1 MQDLITIYNYQ
12 PYDPHLVFLRMWIH
26 QINIYN
32 NSFKRVLI
40 LSRSK
45 EPKTISKWHKFYE
58 FQWVQLESKS
68 KYNTSWLNKFLNHF
82 FRGIYEYRSERT
94 KIKLYNHHNV
104 RFKMW
109 NLTQWKSPFIFLDVD
124 AIIFQPLD
132 RILPYLSDKPFIAI
146 NHQKIPNHTEFKEPF
161 LNGGVQMV
169 SKPGTFSYQMFSE
182 QLEPLYCP
190 GAEQALMYTT
200 FKNLNYDYTHP
211 KIGFE
216 WNSCSGYNEVVKQED
231 GTWKCYSRGYLKYDS
246 SIRSDSICPGVEI
259 AVNHY
264 WDEFKPWK
272 LDCPMYEEFRK
283 IVIAEE
289 TLWDKF
295 LKLFYTDTY

>member
-1 MQDLITIYNYQ
+1 MNFEVLTIYNYSK
-12 PYDPHLVFLRMWIH
+12 YDLHLIFLRIWLH
-26 QINIYN
+26 QVNKLCPKN
-32 NSFKRVLI
+32 HVKI
-40 LSRSK
+40 LSLK
-45 EPKTISKWHKFYE
+45 TEPNLVKKWHEYYK
-58 FQWVQLESKS
+58 FQWITLSKGQG
-68 KYNTSWLNKFLNHF
+68 Y
-82 FRGIYEYRSERT
+82 
-94 KIKLYNHHNV
+94 HHNILKKFTNRREYLRNYNFEKQKV
-104 RFKMW
+104 KLLNNHNIRFKMW
-109 NLTQWKSPFIFLDVD
+109 HLTHLKSPFIFLDID
-124 AIIFQPLD
+124 AIIFQPISQ
-132 RILPYLSDKPFIAI
+132 ILSYLNDKPFIAI
-146 NHQKIPNHTEFKEPF
+146 NHQKIPHHTEFKEPF

-169 SKPGTFSYQMFSE
+169 SKPGTFSYEKFTE

-216 WNSCSGYNEVVKQED
+216 WNSCSGYNEVVKLED
-231 GTWKCYSRGYLKYDS
+231 GTWKCYSRGYLKNDPS
-246 SIRSDSICPGVEI
+246 KQSDSIPPGVEI

-272 LDCPMYEEFRK
+272 VDCPMYEEFRK

-295 LKLFYTDTY
+295 LKLFYKETY

>member
-1 MQDLITIYNYQ
+1 MKI
-12 PYDPHLVFLRMWIH
+12 
-26 QINIYN
+26 
-32 NSFKRVLI
+32 SI
-40 LSRSK
+40 LSEKS
-45 EPKTISKWHKFYE
+45 ISRRIKKLQKKYDFSWY
-58 FQWVQLESKS
+58 QLKS
-68 KYNTSWLNKFLNHF
+68 KYKYNTPLFTRVQNRI
-82 FRGIYEYRSERT
+82 FRKVDFYRSERT

-124 AIIFQPLD
+124 AIIFQPID
-132 RILPYLSDKPFIAI
+132 RILPYLNDKPFIAI

-169 SKPGTFSYQMFSE
+169 SKPGTISYQTFTE

-190 GAEQALMYTT
+190 GAEQALMYTA
-200 FKNLNYDYTHP
+200 FKNLNYNYTHP

-231 GTWKCYSRGYLKYDS
+231 GTWKCYSTGYLKNDPS
-246 SIRSDSICPGVEI
+246 KQSDSIPPGVEI

-272 LDCPMYEEFRK
+272 IYCPMYEEFKK
-283 IVIAEE
+283 IVISEE
-289 TLWDKF
+289 TVWDKF
-295 LKLFYTDTY
+295 LKRFYKDTY